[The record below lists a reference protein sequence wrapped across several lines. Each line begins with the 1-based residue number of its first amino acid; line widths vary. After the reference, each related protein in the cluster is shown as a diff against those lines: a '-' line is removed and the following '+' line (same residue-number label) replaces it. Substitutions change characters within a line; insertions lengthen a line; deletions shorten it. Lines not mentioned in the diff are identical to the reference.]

1 MNRSL
6 LLVICDFL
14 LLSLLGFVRFDAPQS
29 SLEDSE
35 PEPKYSEEPLPDS
48 RDDLIAMLEV
58 SLEQVR
64 DQQAVINSK
73 LNEKILQSQ
82 DMEKNLKENL
92 AQKESLLNQLENQVE
107 QQSQR
112 QLILEIEK
120 EEIAQKLFKT
130 KGQLVLQKKEQDQS
144 KQLQEAEKKEITK
157 KLEKSIEALQKKDL
171 ESTKLKNQL
180 LSSKYQSKLKS
191 ERVQVMEQ
199 VLETSKQRLEIL
211 EAALAKS
218 NIEKEVLLNQKI
230 KAEEKLLDSQKNQE
244 ILAATLKTE
253 KAIRNELS
261 NQTDRLVAGF
271 QNLTESSQKV
281 VEAVEERT
289 NEVVRKIDSTLTLS
303 PNQVFAFF
311 QKNLV
316 TVTFESKELGPLS
329 IGSVERSYTSQS
341 PILNVKGDYFAVLHV
356 KNSPYGNTFEPLSVQ
371 SRIRCGNNEVDSIGL
386 FSDRQD
392 SSLLWVQLPE
402 EWLLRQNRIPAEQTT
417 NPFAFQEAIL
427 INPNNL
433 QYGSLRFRIDNERFS
448 PFLKTDNRLST
459 RLFGDFSASAGDY
472 LFTQNGKFLGIQ
484 TTSGN
489 ALWIQDPELIPI
501 TLN

>member
-14 LLSLLGFVRFDAPQS
+14 LLSLLGFVRFDAPQAS
-29 SLEDSE
+29 AED
-35 PEPKYSEEPLPDS
+35 PQAEPKYSEEPIPDS
-48 RDDLIAMLEV
+48 RDDLIAMLEI
-58 SLEQVR
+58 SLEQAK
-64 DQQAVINSK
+64 DKQAIKNRE
-73 LNEKILQSQ
+73 LNEKILESQ
-82 DMEKNLKENL
+82 GIEKKL
-92 AQKESLLNQLENQVE
+92 KESLERKESSLKQLENE
-107 QQSQR
+107 AKQQDQR
-112 QLILEIEK
+112 QLILEVEK
-120 EEIAQKLFKT
+120 EEIAKKLSTTEDKFAAQKREM
-130 KGQLVLQKKEQDQS
+130 LQWKR
-144 KQLQEAEKKEITK
+144 LQEAKQVEVAK
-157 KLEKSIEALQKKDL
+157 KLSESVNALQQKEL
-171 ESTKLKNQL
+171 ERVKLNDQL
-180 LSSKYQSKLKS
+180 VASYYQSKLNA
-191 ERVQVMEQ
+191 ERVKSMEQ
-199 VLETSKQRLEIL
+199 VFETNKQRLKIL
-211 EAALAKS
+211 EAALEKS
-218 NIEKEVLLNQKI
+218 NAEKESLLDQKI
-230 KAEEKLLDSQKNQE
+230 KAEEKLQDSQNEQA
-244 ILAATLKTE
+244 ILAAKLKTE

-311 QKNLV
+311 QENLV
-316 TVTFESKELGPLS
+316 TVIFESKELGPLS

-341 PILNVKGDYFAVLHV
+341 PILNVKGAYFAVLHV

-402 EWLLRQNRIPAEQTT
+402 EWLLRQDRLPAEQTT

-489 ALWIQDPELIPI
+489 ALWIQDPELISI
-501 TLN
+501 SLN